1 MEPVLPPL
9 MMSMPTRTDRVMVD
23 SIQLDSLRRQLAEL
37 VELVPWNDEPP
48 AEYGDVRAIFTY
60 GHPLVDG
67 PMMDRLPALR
77 TISNFGVGIDHI
89 DVEAARQRGISV
101 GNTPGVLDGA
111 VADLAMTLLLAAA
124 RNLTAATRYYA
135 TWSEGPPQIELGSDL
150 TNQTL
155 GIVGLGRIGCQVAR
169 RAQAFG
175 MRTIYHN
182 RRRAA
187 DAGAELEY
195 RGLGEL
201 LSEADFVMLTLPL
214 TEETR
219 GLIGRNELRQM
230 KPTAQLIN
238 VARGAIVDTAAL
250 TEALAAGWIAG
261 AALDVT
267 EPEPLPERHPLREMS
282 NVFLTPHL
290 GSATR
295 QTREAMGAMA
305 VRNLMAGL
313 AER

>member
-1 MEPVLPPL
+1 
-9 MMSMPTRTDRVMVD
+9 
-23 SIQLDSLRRQLAEL
+23 
-37 VELVPWNDEPP
+37 
-48 AEYGDVRAIFTY
+48 
-60 GHPLVDG
+60 
-67 PMMDRLPALR
+67 
-77 TISNFGVGIDHI
+77 
-89 DVEAARQRGISV
+89 
-101 GNTPGVLDGA
+101 VLDGA
-111 VADLAMTLLLAAA
+111 VADLALTMLLAAA
-124 RNLTAATRYYA
+124 RKLTAATRFYSR
-135 TWSEGPPQIELGSDL
+135 WFDGPPQIELGSDL
-150 TNQTL
+150 ARQTL
-155 GIVGLGRIGCQVAR
+155 GIVGLGRIGRQVAR

-182 RRRAA
+182 RRRAV
-187 DAGAELEY
+187 DAEPELEY
-195 RGLGEL
+195 RTLGQL
-201 LSEADFVMLTLPL
+201 LSESDFVMLTLPL
-214 TEETR
+214 TEETS
-219 GLIGRNELRQM
+219 GLIGRDELRQM

-305 VRNLMAGL
+305 LRNLMAGL